1 MLNKELHRSI
11 LIDVLKEIYSDSSLG
26 PILGFK
32 GGTALYLFHNLDRFS
47 VDLDFNL
54 LDLSVE
60 EKVFQ
65 RILEIVKSYGPL
77 KDHAIKRF
85 GALIAINYSKG
96 NHRLK
101 LDISNR
107 QTNDS
112 YELRLYLGIPVKVM
126 VLEDMAANKLMA
138 LTERK
143 TPAARDVFDMNF
155 ILKNYIDINE
165 KLIKD
170 RLNMSLKDQLAYS
183 IDYLE
188 DNFKSNLLDG
198 LGELVDDKQKAWI
211 QNKMKEDT
219 IMRLKLRL
227 DSLNS

>member
-1 MLNKELHRSI
+1 VLNKELHRSI

-65 RILEIVKSYGPL
+65 RILEIVKSYGAL

-170 RLNMSLKDQLAYS
+170 RLNRSLKDQLTYS

-198 LGELVDDKQKAWI
+198 LGELVEDKQKAWI

>member
-65 RILEIVKSYGPL
+65 RILEIVKSYGAL

-170 RLNMSLKDQLAYS
+170 RLNRSLKDQLTYS

-198 LGELVDDKQKAWI
+198 LGELVEDKQKAWI
-211 QNKMKEDT
+211 QDKMKEDT